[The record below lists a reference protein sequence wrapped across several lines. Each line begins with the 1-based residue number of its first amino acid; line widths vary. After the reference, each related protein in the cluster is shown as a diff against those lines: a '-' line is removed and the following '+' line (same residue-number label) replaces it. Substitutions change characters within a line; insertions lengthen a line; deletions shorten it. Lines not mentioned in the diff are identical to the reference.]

1 VSLVANTP
9 TAASGLE
16 MPAPRRHAAHRERRL
31 IRALRRDDPRA
42 AELVSE
48 AYGPLLRGFLAEA
61 LEDRDAVQDV
71 LQQTLLEVWR
81 RGHDY
86 DPERAS
92 LATWLLVIAR
102 SRAIDHLRRRVP
114 EPVDADSVAALA
126 DRDRPDE
133 TGALLERWRMAGMIA
148 ALPRE
153 EARMLQLRFY
163 DGLTQREIAERTGV
177 PLGTVKMRMV
187 QALDRL
193 RSMLDEEERR

>member
-1 VSLVANTP
+1 
-9 TAASGLE
+9 
-16 MPAPRRHAAHRERRL
+16 MPVPHRHGARRERRL
-31 IRALRRDDPRA
+31 IRALHREDPRA
-42 AELVSE
+42 LELVSE
-48 AYGPLLRGFLAEA
+48 AYGPLLRGFLTEA
-61 LEDRDAVQDV
+61 LDDRDAVADV
-71 LQQTLLEVWR
+71 LQQTLLDVWR

-114 EPVDADSVAALA
+114 EPVDPDSVAAVA
-126 DRDRPDE
+126 DRDGADE

-153 EARMLQLRFY
+153 EARMLRLRFY
-163 DGLTQREIAERTGV
+163 DGLSQREIAERTKT

-187 QALDRL
+187 QALGRL
-193 RSMLDEEERR
+193 RLMVDEEERR

>member
-1 VSLVANTP
+1 MP
-9 TAASGLE
+9 TSASGLE
-16 MPAPRRHAAHRERRL
+16 LPAPRRHGVHSERRL

-42 AELVSE
+42 VELVSQ
-48 AYGPLLRGFLAEA
+48 AYGALLRGFLADA
-61 LEDRDAVQDV
+61 LDDRDAVADV

-114 EPVDADSVAALA
+114 EPVDADSVAAVV
-126 DRDRPDE
+126 DRDRADE
-133 TGALLERWRMAGMIA
+133 TGALLERWRMAAMIA

-153 EARMLQLRFY
+153 EAGMLRLRFY
-163 DGLTQREIAERTGV
+163 EGLSQREISERTGV

>member
-1 VSLVANTP
+1 MSVP
-9 TAASGLE
+9 H
-16 MPAPRRHAAHRERRL
+16 RHGARRERRL

-42 AELVSE
+42 VELVSE
-48 AYGPLLRGFLAEA
+48 AYGPLLRGFLTEA
-61 LEDRDAVQDV
+61 LDDRDAVQDV
-71 LQQTLLEVWR
+71 LQQTLLDVWR

-102 SRAIDHLRRRVP
+102 SRTIDHLRRRVP
-114 EPVDADSVAALA
+114 EPVDPDSLAAFA
-126 DRDRPDE
+126 DRDRADE

-163 DGLTQREIAERTGV
+163 DGLSQREIAERTGV

-187 QALDRL
+187 QALDLL